1 MLNTNRNVPTT
12 ADLER
17 SERLRAVIE
26 TLIEANRRYPIIV
39 EGKKDARALQRL
51 GLEGEIL
58 TLHRGQGLYEFCEEI
73 AEQYPKVIVLLD
85 WDTRGED
92 LYKSVSKNLTG
103 HWEEFSGF
111 REIIKIL
118 CQKDVKDI
126 EGIPKLLLRL
136 EGNELPR

>member
-1 MLNTNRNVPTT
+1 MLNTNRNMPTT

-17 SERLRAVIE
+17 SERLRGVFE
-26 TLIEANRRYPIIV
+26 TLVEANKRFPIIV
-39 EGKKDARALQRL
+39 EGKKDARALKRL
-51 GLEGEIL
+51 GLDGEII
-58 TLHRGQGLYEFCEEI
+58 TLHRGKSLYEFCEEI
-73 AEQYPKVIVLLD
+73 AEQYPKVILLLD

-92 LYKSVSKNLTG
+92 LYKSVSRNLSG